1 MRQRE
6 RESVLKHRS
15 GMERQGQRGTD
26 KSENEVQRQIE
37 WSWKDK
43 QKGRVRERYK
53 VGERNEM
60 YRKKG
65 NAREKYRG
73 NGRQKGKERDKKA
86 RARVRKS
93 EERNVAFN
101 GK

>member
-1 MRQRE
+1 
-6 RESVLKHRS
+6 
-15 GMERQGQRGTD
+15 
-26 KSENEVQRQIE
+26 
-37 WSWKDK
+37 
-43 QKGRVRERYK
+43 

-60 YRKKG
+60 YVKKG

-86 RARVRKS
+86 RARVRNR